1 MCFRCDVIHGKLFQ
15 AFPLV
20 SLLNTQMRNSF
31 NILQIG
37 TQNIFQA
44 MVSFKRIKVS
54 LEAFNSLNVLW
65 LLFALWLSQSPV
77 FTEAAHCPSSEAV
90 CFPGKVL

>member
-1 MCFRCDVIHGKLFQ
+1 MCFRCDVTHGKLFQ

-37 TQNIFQA
+37 TQNIYQG
-44 MVSFKRIKVS
+44 MVSFKRIKVR
-54 LEAFNSLNVLW
+54 LEAFMAHQFPK
-65 LLFALWLSQSPV
+65 LFL
-77 FTEAAHCPSSEAV
+77 
-90 CFPGKVL
+90 GY